1 MITVQVRLCGVCGTD
16 IAEFLHGP
24 VLISR
29 HPHPLTG
36 QCAPI
41 TLGHEF
47 SGTVVAVGDGVTG
60 VLLGARVTADACWRC
75 GVCARC
81 REGDYHL
88 CAKGGSIGLHSDGAL
103 APLVQ
108 VPAYCVV
115 AVPDGLDDVT
125 AALTEPFAVGLH
137 AFEETDIADGQRIVV
152 VGFGTIGAAVA
163 WWANQRG
170 ALVTVVEPSDQRR
183 AVAGALGFGDSLD
196 PDSVDVRK
204 EIRDRTRGEGA
215 DAVVDCTG
223 APGLLGTSLELLRR
237 RGILVL
243 TSVTSGVTEIDP
255 RRLVLFERQVRGVL
269 GYRNHLPAVAAQL
282 ARSGS
287 GLADVI
293 TEVVDLGD
301 AIERSFSA
309 GSTRSGRALKV
320 LVRC

>member
-1 MITVQVRLCGVCGTD
+1 
-16 IAEFLHGP
+16 
-24 VLISR
+24 
-29 HPHPLTG
+29 
-36 QCAPI
+36 
-41 TLGHEF
+41 
-47 SGTVVAVGDGVTG
+47 
-60 VLLGARVTADACWRC
+60 
-75 GVCARC
+75 
-81 REGDYHL
+81 
-88 CAKGGSIGLHSDGAL
+88 
-103 APLVQ
+103 
-108 VPAYCVV
+108 
-115 AVPDGLDDVT
+115 VPDGLDDVT

-255 RRLVLFERQVRGVL
+255 KARALRATSARRTWLSE
-269 GYRNHLPAVAAQL
+269 PL
-282 ARSGS
+282 ACR
-287 GLADVI
+287 
-293 TEVVDLGD
+293 
-301 AIERSFSA
+301 RRSA
-309 GSTRSGRALKV
+309 GTFRLGTSRRHYRGRRSRRRDRAEFLRGLHEERASVEGLGPMLTRVDASLLSVAGWPDHA
-320 LVRC
+320 